1 MKIKDFLVGK
11 NAKSINPEIEK
22 SIVEAA
28 KENKISVR
36 SILEA
41 KEIVVVYYNFGDEV
55 ESGFIKE
62 KNDIFKKLN
71 PIVLDILAD
80 HDYEI
85 KQSLRSNYDTDI
97 GSIIYFL
104 EQSTK

>member
-11 NAKSINPEIEK
+11 NAKAIKPEIEK

-41 KEIVVVYYNFGDEV
+41 KEIVVVYYNFGNDVDE
-55 ESGFIKE
+55 GFIKE
-62 KNDIFKKLN
+62 KNEIFKKLN

-80 HDYEI
+80 YDYGI
-85 KQSLRSNYDTDI
+85 KQSLRSNYDTNI

-104 EQSTK
+104 DDVNK

>member
-11 NAKSINPEIEK
+11 NAKSIKPEIE
-22 SIVEAA
+22 SAIVNAA
-28 KENKISVR
+28 KENKISIR

-41 KEIVVVYYNFGDEV
+41 KDVVVVYYNFGDDV
-55 ESGFIKE
+55 ESGFISE

-71 PIVLDILAD
+71 PIVLDILGD
-80 HDYEI
+80 YDYEI
-85 KQSLRSNYDTDI
+85 KQSLRSNYDTNI

-104 EQSTK
+104 DSEK

>member
-11 NAKSINPEIEK
+11 NAKAIKPEVE
-22 SIVEAA
+22 SAIVTAA
-28 KENKISVR
+28 KENKISIR

-41 KEIVVVYYNFGDEV
+41 KDIVVVYYNFGDNADD
-55 ESGFIKE
+55 GFIGD
-62 KNDIFKKLN
+62 KNEIFKKLN
-71 PIVLDILAD
+71 PIVLDILTD
-80 HDYEI
+80 FDYVI

-104 EQSTK
+104 DNTN

>member
-11 NAKSINPEIEK
+11 NAKAIDPEVE
-22 SIVEAA
+22 SAIVGAA
-28 KENKISVR
+28 KENKISIR

-41 KEIVVVYYNFGDEV
+41 KEIVVVYYNFGENAK
-55 ESGFIKE
+55 EGFIAD
-62 KNDIFKKLN
+62 KNEIFKKLN

-80 HDYEI
+80 FDYEI
-85 KQSLRSNYDTDI
+85 KQSLRSNYDTNV

-104 EQSTK
+104 DDKTK